1 MQIKSKII
9 SLLYVENDSKVQDSI
24 KNILSN
30 KVDTL
35 IIANNGNEGLD
46 QYIKHQPDIVIT
58 SLDLPEISGFE
69 MVENIIK
76 LNKDI
81 PIVLILKDEETKRLK
96 DTINLGIDNYIFK
109 PIQNNLLLNKLDK
122 IIEGINDKNTIK
134 EQNLQIK
141 NYLDFIEKKLTS
153 PTQNQELKAQPL
165 EIKEEDEIMYL
176 ESERIANIG
185 SWKHDLVS
193 NKLYW
198 SKGLYQILQIDSKG
212 TKPSYDKFLTLI
224 SPSDRGNVNTIHKNS
239 LKENRVFDINFSI
252 NLKDD
257 SLRFLNEKFETIF
270 DENNKPLYTIGIIQ
284 DISNYKKLYDT
295 LSRNEDIMISQSK
308 YATMGEIITMIMHQ
322 WRQPITTISMAAN
335 NLIVDIEL
343 EMLEASIVKKSA
355 LTIAEQTQYLSKTI
369 DDFRSFFKNV
379 KYIEETVMKNIFD
392 ETSKIMMTSLTN
404 NEIELKLDFDESITI
419 KTFSR
424 ELLQVLL
431 NILRNAKDALV
442 ENQINN
448 RFIQI
453 NISETSEDIEI
464 LISDNAGGIKEDVIT
479 KIFDAYFTTK
489 DEQTGT
495 GLGLYMSKIII
506 EKNLKGILK
515 VENIEDGV
523 TFSILLPKDIT

>member
-1 MQIKSKII
+1 MQTKSKII
-9 SLLYVENDSKVQDSI
+9 SLLYVENDINLQDEV

-30 KVDTL
+30 KVDNL
-35 IIANNGNEGLD
+35 IIANNAKEGLD

-58 SLDLPEISGFE
+58 SLDSPGISGFE
-69 MVENIIK
+69 MAENIIK
-76 LNKDI
+76 LNKEI
-81 PIVLILKDEETKRLK
+81 PIILLLNDDNSKILKDM
-96 DTINLGIDNYIFK
+96 INLGIDNYIFK

-122 IIEGINDKNTIK
+122 IIEVINDKNTIK

-141 NYLDFIEKKLTS
+141 NYLNFIEKKLTHTTLNTS
-153 PTQNQELKAQPL
+153 LNKQPL
-165 EIKEEDEIMYL
+165 EIKDEVMYL
-176 ESERIANIG
+176 ESERMANIG
-185 SWKHDLVS
+185 SWKHDLVA

-198 SKGLYQILQIDSKG
+198 SKGLYRILQIDSKVSE
-212 TKPSYDKFLTLI
+212 PSYDKFITLL
-224 SPSDRGNVNTIHKNS
+224 SPSDRGNVNKTHKNS
-239 LKENRVFDINFSI
+239 LTENRVFDIEFSI
-252 NLKDD
+252 NLEDGDLK
-257 SLRFLNEKFETIF
+257 FLNEKFETIF
-270 DENNKPLYTIGIIQ
+270 DDNNKPLYTIGIIQ
-284 DISNYKKLYDT
+284 DISNYKKLYDN

-343 EMLEASIVKKSA
+343 EMLEASVVKKSA
-355 LTIAEQTQYLSKTI
+355 LTITEQTQYLSKTI

-379 KYIEETVMKNIFD
+379 KYVEETVMKNIFS

-404 NEIELKLDFDESITI
+404 NEIELKLDFDENITI

-431 NILRNAKDALV
+431 NIFRNAKDALV
-442 ENQINN
+442 ENQISN
-448 RFIQI
+448 RFIRI
-453 NISETSEDIEI
+453 NINETSENIEI
-464 LISDNAGGIKEDVIT
+464 LISDNAGGIKEEVMT
-479 KIFDAYFTTK
+479 KIFNAYFTTK

-515 VENIEDGV
+515 AENIEDGV
-523 TFSILLPKDIT
+523 TFSILLPKDIS